1 MEIYSNDKGIRKTNI
16 RNLGG
21 NEMTSC
27 NLGEIKLEEH
37 MKNYQYKVLIDFK
50 GSPFSPTPEPFVPT
64 HTFTINS
71 DRPLTDNE
79 AIQKA
84 LREIGTYPR
93 SYGAK
98 VELILDKKDLELKV
112 EEQEKEITMLKDEL
126 KETTL
131 KLKIHQSSDVNE
143 TVQLQKELLEFYQS
157 KRK

>member
-1 MEIYSNDKGIRKTNI
+1 
-16 RNLGG
+16 
-21 NEMTSC
+21 MTSC

-37 MKNYQYKVLIDFK
+37 MKTYQYKVLIDFN
-50 GSPFSPTPEPFVPT
+50 GSPFSPAPEPFVPT
-64 HTFTINS
+64 HTRIITS
-71 DRPLTDNE
+71 YSPLSDNE
-79 AIQKA
+79 AILQA

-98 VELILDKKDLELKV
+98 VEPILDKETLKLKV
-112 EEQEKEITMLKDEL
+112 DEQEKEIAMLKDEL